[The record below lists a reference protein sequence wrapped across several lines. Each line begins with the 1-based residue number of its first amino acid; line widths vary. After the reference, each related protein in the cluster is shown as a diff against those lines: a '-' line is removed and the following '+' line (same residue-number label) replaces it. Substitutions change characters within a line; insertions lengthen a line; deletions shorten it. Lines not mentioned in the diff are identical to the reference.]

1 MQVKD
6 MSALVGKQIVVGV
19 TGSIAAYKSADLVRR
34 LREAGAELRVVMTK
48 AACEFITPLTLQ
60 TLSCHPVAIDLLDA
74 DQESAMGHITL
85 ARWADWILV
94 APASADVIAR
104 LAHGRADDLLS
115 ALILASESP
124 LAISPAMNN
133 KMWSNQATIDNLA
146 VLRKRG
152 VHVLGPAS
160 GDQACGEQGEG
171 RLLEP
176 TEIVAEL
183 NQLLVPKKLQG
194 KRVLITAGPTHE
206 AIDPV
211 RFIGNRSSG
220 KMGFAVAQAAVE
232 AGAEVILIAGPVA
245 LATPTGVNRIDVKTA
260 QAMYDKVMTEVK
272 ASDIFIGCA
281 AVADY
286 RPTKFVKNK
295 IKKSEHEILQI
306 ELELEPTVDIIA
318 EVAQH
323 KEHPFVVGF
332 AAETENITS
341 YAQEKL
347 QRKGLDMIAANQVG
361 KDIGFAVDQNALD
374 VFWKNETQHL
384 ALAPKAQLARDLMTL
399 IIEQYYAKDSIKTT

>member
-6 MSALVGKQIVVGV
+6 LSAFAGKQIVVGV

-60 TLSCHPVAIDLLDA
+60 TLSGHPVAIDLLDA

-115 ALILASESP
+115 ATCLASESP

-146 VLRKRG
+146 SLRKRG

-171 RLLEP
+171 RLLES

-194 KRVLITAGPTHE
+194 KRVLITAGPTYE

-232 AGAEVILIAGPVA
+232 AGAEVTLVAGPVA
-245 LATPTGVNRIDVKTA
+245 LATPTGVKRIDVDTA
-260 QAMYDKVMTEVK
+260 QTMFENVMTTVNEQ
-272 ASDIFIGCA
+272 DIFISCA

-286 RPTKFVKNK
+286 RPADVEDNK
-295 IKKSEHEILQI
+295 IKKTQQETLNI
-306 ELELEPTVDIIA
+306 ELEPTTDIVA
-318 EVAQH
+318 EVAQQET
-323 KEHPFVVGF
+323 KPFIVGF
-332 AAETENITS
+332 AAETQDVAL

-361 KDIGFAVDQNALD
+361 SGVGFAVEQNALD
-374 VFWKNETQHL
+374 VFWQNETQHF
-384 ALAPKAQLARDLMTL
+384 ALAPKAQIARDLMTL
-399 IIEQYYAKDSIKTT
+399 IIEQYYAKDSTETA

>member
-1 MQVKD
+1 MRTKE
-6 MSALVGKQIVVGV
+6 MSALAGKQIVVGV
-19 TGSIAAYKSADLVRR
+19 TGSIAAYKAADLVRR
-34 LREAGAELRVVMTK
+34 LREAGAELRVVMTR

-60 TLSCHPVAIDLLDA
+60 TLSGHPVAIDLLDA

-94 APASADVIAR
+94 APASADIIAR

-146 VLRKRG
+146 SLRKRG
-152 VHVLGPAS
+152 VQVLGPGS

-176 TEIVAEL
+176 VDIVAEL

-194 KRVLITAGPTHE
+194 KRVLITAGPTFE

-220 KMGFAVAQAAVE
+220 KMGFAVAQAAIE
-232 AGAEVILIAGPVA
+232 AGAEVTLIAGPVA
-245 LATPTGVNRIDVKTA
+245 LATPTGVKRIDVETA
-260 QAMYDKVMTEVK
+260 QTMFEKVMAAVNEQ
-272 ASDIFIGCA
+272 DIFISCA

-286 RPTKFVKNK
+286 RPAKAMDKK
-295 IKKSEHEILQI
+295 IKKTQQETLKI
-306 ELELEPTVDIIA
+306 ELEPTIDIVT
-318 EVAQH
+318 EVAQQEA
-323 KEHPFVVGF
+323 KLFVVGF
-332 AAETENITS
+332 AAETQDISVN
-341 YAQEKL
+341 AQEKL

-361 KDIGFAVDQNALD
+361 KDMGFAVDQNALD
-374 VFWKNETQHL
+374 VFWKNETQHI
-384 ALAPKAQLARDLMTL
+384 ALAPKAQVARDLMTL
-399 IIEQYYAKDSIKTT
+399 IIEQYYAKDSIKTA